1 MSKLTQEEVQSLICV
16 IKNSDKYAAA
26 GFSIDVSGCGEDLGT
41 IQFSTIP
48 ESAAS
53 KISKRQK
60 GYWSKVKRVAS
71 KNKIPIAEARKI
83 ISDEKEKKAKKSA

>member
-16 IKNSDKYAAA
+16 IKNADKYASA
-26 GFSIDVSGCGEDLGT
+26 GFSINVSGCSEELGT
-41 IQFSTIP
+41 IQFST
-48 ESAAS
+48 SSAS

-71 KNKIPIAEARKI
+71 KNNISVAQARKI
-83 ISDEKEKKAKKSA
+83 ISAEKKKSA

>member
-16 IKNSDKYAAA
+16 IKNADKYASA
-26 GFSIDVSGCGEDLGT
+26 GFSINVSGCSEELGT
-41 IQFSTIP
+41 IQFST
-48 ESAAS
+48 SSAS

-71 KNKIPIAEARKI
+71 KNNISVAQARKI
-83 ISDEKEKKAKKSA
+83 ISAEKKSA

>member
-16 IKNSDKYAAA
+16 IKNADKYASA
-26 GFSIDVSGCGEDLGT
+26 GFSINVSGCGEELGT
-41 IQFSTIP
+41 IQFSTT
-48 ESAAS
+48 AS

-71 KNKIPIAEARKI
+71 KNNISVAQARKVI
-83 ISDEKEKKAKKSA
+83 ASEKKKSA

>member
-16 IKNSDKYAAA
+16 INNDDKYASA
-26 GFSIDVSGCGEDLGT
+26 GFSINVSGCSEELGT
-41 IQFSTIP
+41 IQFST
-48 ESAAS
+48 SSAS

-71 KNKIPIAEARKI
+71 KNNISVAQARKI
-83 ISDEKEKKAKKSA
+83 ISAEKKSA

>member
-16 IKNSDKYAAA
+16 IKNADKYASA
-26 GFSIDVSGCGEDLGT
+26 GFSINVSGCGEELGT
-41 IQFSTIP
+41 IQFSATPI
-48 ESAAS
+48 SAAS

-71 KNKIPIAEARKI
+71 KNNISVAQARKI
-83 ISDEKEKKAKKSA
+83 ISEEKKKKSA